1 MADEV
6 VLAAVAGHFGRDV
19 ARTLVKLE
27 GVIGAARA
35 AGAHLLVLPDATIG
49 GYVDDL
55 VDPAPGGEAAL
66 PPAVA
71 LDGPE
76 VARVAELA
84 GDVVVCFGI
93 SELDDD
99 DASGRPARYNTAVCV
114 HRGAVLGVH
123 RKVHLPLGESRAY
136 RAGNGFAA
144 FDTPIGRMGMLVDFD
159 KTFPESARTLAL
171 DGAEVLACLSA
182 WPASAT
188 ERADR
193 IRLDRQA
200 RLFDLYDAA
209 RAAENQVWLV
219 SSNQTGV
226 QGGLRF
232 LGQAKV
238 VDPAGEVVARTWTQ
252 GGMAVAPARVA
263 EGVARARRKVHHLR
277 DRVLSA
283 YAVDRPFTPHKARS
297 SAYPEHA
304 VPGQGPD
311 DDSGDDRGD
320 EHRGDDGRGA

>member
-1 MADEV
+1 MTTGPTDQRSGAPGEV

-19 ARTLVKLE
+19 ERSMLKIE

-35 AGAHLLVLPDATIG
+35 AGVGLLVLPDATIG

-55 VDPAPGGEAAL
+55 VDPFSRGGGL
-66 PPAVA
+66 PPAVW

-76 VARVAELA
+76 TARVAALA
-84 GDVVVCFGI
+84 GAMVVCFGI
-93 SELDDD
+93 TEQADD
-99 DASGRPARYNTAVCV
+99 DAADGGAARYNTAVCV
-114 HRGAVLGVH
+114 HDGVVLGTH

-136 RAGNGFAA
+136 RAGSSFAA
-144 FDTPIGRMGMLVDFD
+144 FDTPVGRLGMMVDFD

-188 ERADR
+188 DRADR
-193 IRLDRQA
+193 VRLDRQA

-219 SSNQTGV
+219 SSNQTGS
-226 QGGLRF
+226 QGSLRF

-238 VDPAGEVVARTWTQ
+238 VDPSGDVVARTWTQ
-252 GGMAVAPARVA
+252 GGMVCAPARVA
-263 EGVARARRKVHHLR
+263 DGVARARLRVHHLR
-277 DRVLSA
+277 DRVVSA
-283 YAVDRPFTPHKARS
+283 YGAAR
-297 SAYPEHA
+297 
-304 VPGQGPD
+304 GT
-311 DDSGDDRGD
+311 
-320 EHRGDDGRGA
+320 GALP

>member
-1 MADEV
+1 MRDGAGVADEV

-19 ARTLVKLE
+19 GRTLLKLE
-27 GVIGAARA
+27 GVVGAARS

-55 VDPAPGGEAAL
+55 VDPALEGEGAL
-66 PPAVA
+66 PPAVD

-76 VARVAELA
+76 VAWVAELA
-84 GDVVVCFGI
+84 GDLVVCFGI
-93 SELDDD
+93 SERA
-99 DASGRPARYNTAVCV
+99 ASDEPGRAARHNTAVCV
-114 HRGAVLGVH
+114 HRGRVLGVH

-136 RAGNGFAA
+136 RAGDRFCA
-144 FDTPIGRMGMLVDFD
+144 FDTPVGRLGMLVDFD

-171 DGAEVLACLSA
+171 DGAQVLACLSA

-263 EGVARARRKVHHLR
+263 DGVARARRRVHHLR

-283 YAVDRPFTPHKARS
+283 YDCDRPFPDA
-297 SAYPEHA
+297 
-304 VPGQGPD
+304 PD
-311 DDSGDDRGD
+311 DDEGGGDR
-320 EHRGDDGRGA
+320 

>member
-1 MADEV
+1 MAEEV
-6 VLAAVAGHFGRDV
+6 VLAAVAGRFGRDV

-27 GVIGAARA
+27 GVIGAART
-35 AGAHLLVLPDATIG
+35 AGAHLLVLPDATVG

-55 VDPAPGGEAAL
+55 VDPALDGDDAL
-66 PPAVA
+66 PPAVD

-76 VARVAELA
+76 VARIAELA
-84 GDVVVCFGI
+84 GDTVVCFGI
-93 SELDDD
+93 SERVSVGSDDVP
-99 DASGRPARYNTAVCV
+99 GRADRYNTAVCV

-123 RKVHLPLGESRAY
+123 RKVHLPLGESQAY
-136 RAGNGFAA
+136 RAGDRFAA
-144 FDTPIGRMGMLVDFD
+144 FDTPVGRLGMLVDFD

-171 DGAEVLACLSA
+171 DGAQVLACLSA

-252 GGMAVAPARVA
+252 GGMAVAPARLA
-263 EGVARARRKVHHLR
+263 DGVARARRRVHHLR

-283 YAVDRPFTPHKARS
+283 YDCDRPFTEPARS
-297 SAYPEHA
+297 
-304 VPGQGPD
+304 PD
-311 DDSGDDRGD
+311 DHDDEGSG
-320 EHRGDDGRGA
+320 A

>member
-1 MADEV
+1 MADDV

-19 ARTLVKLE
+19 DRTLVKLE
-27 GVIGAARA
+27 GVVGAARS

-55 VDPAPGGEAAL
+55 VDPAPAGGGAL
-66 PPAVA
+66 PPAVD

-84 GDVVVCFGI
+84 GEVVVCFGI
-93 SELDDD
+93 SERADDGSVD
-99 DASGRPARYNTAVCV
+99 GSGRPARYNTAVCV

-136 RAGNGFAA
+136 RAGDRFAA
-144 FDTPIGRMGMLVDFD
+144 FDTPVGRLGMLVDFD

-171 DGAEVLACLSA
+171 DGAQVLACLSA

-263 EGVARARRKVHHLR
+263 EGVARARRRVHHLR

-283 YAVDRPFTPHKARS
+283 YDCGRRFPDEG
-297 SAYPEHA
+297 SAP
-304 VPGQGPD
+304 
-311 DDSGDDRGD
+311 
-320 EHRGDDGRGA
+320 